1 MLIVFDDIIA
11 DMVSNKK
18 LISVVTEVVIR
29 GKLNISLAFLT
40 QSHFKV
46 LINVRLNST
55 HFILKIWNKQ
65 QLQQIA
71 FNNS

>member
-18 LISVVTEVVIR
+18 LISVVIEVFIR

-55 HFILKIWNKQ
+55 HFILKI
-65 QLQQIA
+65 
-71 FNNS
+71 

>member
-18 LISVVTEVVIR
+18 LISVVIEVFIR

-65 QLQQIA
+65 QLQQIT

>member
-18 LISVVTEVVIR
+18 LISVVIEVVIR

-55 HFILKIWNKQ
+55 HFILKI
-65 QLQQIA
+65 
-71 FNNS
+71 

>member
-18 LISVVTEVVIR
+18 LISVVIEVFIR

-55 HFILKIWNKQ
+55 HFTLKIWNKQ
-65 QLQQIA
+65 QLQQIT

>member
-18 LISVVTEVVIR
+18 LISVVIEVVIR